1 MLKSPATYDEQISKL
16 KEHGCL
22 IGDEERVRKVLSEV
36 SYFRI
41 SAYFLPFRR
50 ADKSYVNGITFEK
63 VYKLYEFDREMRR
76 LLFSAVE
83 TIEVA
88 LRAKMSYYHAHK
100 YGAVGY
106 MDELNFNPRHDHER
120 FISMIDK
127 SKKENSRLL
136 FVKHYQ
142 VKYNGKFPLWV
153 IMELFTMGMLSR
165 FYSDMLTK
173 DKKQFAA
180 DVYGENY
187 KDIESWLRCCTDL
200 RNICAHYGRLYY
212 RVFSAIPAGMKEI
225 EANAERRLFATILV
239 VKKLYPDKAKWSSEL
254 FVQLHAIMDEYRD
267 AISFKHIGFPENW
280 EEILA

>member
-22 IGDEERVRKVLSEV
+22 LHDEKYAREILSNV
-36 SYFRI
+36 SYYRL
-41 SAYFLPFRR
+41 SAYFIPFLK
-50 ADKSYVNGITFEK
+50 ADKSYVEGTTFERICR
-63 VYKLYEFDREMRR
+63 LYEFDREMRR
-76 LLFSAVE
+76 LLFSA
-83 TIEVA
+83 IEVIEVS
-88 LRAKMSYYHAHK
+88 LRSKLSYFHAHK
-100 YGAVGY
+100 YGALGY
-106 MDELNFNPRHDHER
+106 LKNENFRLKHPHDD
-120 FISMIDK
+120 FLKSIDK
-127 SKKENSRLL
+127 VKAQNSRLP
-136 FVKHYQ
+136 FVKHY
-142 VKYNGKFPLWV
+142 VNKYAGDFPLWV
-153 IMELFTMGMLSR
+153 IMELFTMGMLSC
-165 FYSDMLTK
+165 FYRDMNIC

-225 EANAERRLFATILV
+225 DANVERRLFAAILV
-239 VKKLYPDKAKWSSEL
+239 VKKLYPDKTKWSSEI